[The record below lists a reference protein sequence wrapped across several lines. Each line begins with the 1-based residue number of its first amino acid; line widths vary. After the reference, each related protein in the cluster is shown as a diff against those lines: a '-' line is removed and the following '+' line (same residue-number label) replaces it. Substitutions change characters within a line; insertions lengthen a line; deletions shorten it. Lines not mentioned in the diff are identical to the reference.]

1 MGILNED
8 SLSESSEMMSFVF
21 WGAASTVLLMCSIFY
36 LNRRSYL
43 SGYEE
48 LMEYYFYVFCCVLLK
63 VTTDSL
69 SFPPPCCKADTVD
82 QAGHQNQ

>member
-21 WGAASTVLLMCSIFY
+21 WEAASTVLLMCSIFY

-48 LMEYYFYVFCCVLLK
+48 VDGILFLCFLLCSTK
-63 VTTDSL
+63 
-69 SFPPPCCKADTVD
+69 
-82 QAGHQNQ
+82 GYN